1 MFPFDS
7 AELFVYEGS
16 ARQKVLDPTG
26 ALIATDGDKQR
37 LTFTLTGEAE
47 AFFNIDRVSFN
58 NNASKGELTTKVP
71 LDYDADPPPLRE
83 FSGTVTASDGT
94 GREASLD
101 VTITLWDVTETG
113 NAAPQFVVSADDNT
127 PLPEKDFTMAEN
139 AVAKYIGTVYAMD
152 TDTDDE
158 VTYSLERAR
167 CLRFHRWEQNRG
179 IGARET
185 A

>member
-1 MFPFDS
+1 M
-7 AELFVYEGS
+7 
-16 ARQKVLDPTG
+16 
-26 ALIATDGDKQR
+26 
-37 LTFTLTGEAE
+37 
-47 AFFNIDRVSFN
+47 SFN
-58 NNASKGELTTKVP
+58 NNASKGQLTTKVP
-71 LDYDADPPPLRE
+71 LDYDGDPLPPRE
-83 FSGTVTASDGT
+83 FRGTVTASDGLS
-94 GREASLD
+94 EDSLE

-127 PLPEKDFTMAEN
+127 PIQQKAFTMAEN

-152 TDTDDE
+152 TDIDDE